1 MFELTKSQKQ
11 IQKAAKG
18 FAKGEF
24 DKDLAYEFEKSS
36 AFPDKIWKQAA
47 ELGFVGLHFPEKY
60 SGGDM
65 GMLEAVLVLEEFC
78 RKDASIGNALAMASF
93 ASECLLAYGS
103 DELKEKYLPL
113 VAEGEMLSTGAFS
126 DSPRGG
132 NYTSIQSTALKAGD
146 QWVVNGTKS
155 NVVNGGRAGFYIVLA
170 RTEPDTEGGKGISM
184 FLVEGDRPGIAKES
198 LGKKLGGN
206 MVASAQVTF
215 DNVAIPAANLVGK
228 EGAGIAQLNTFL
240 LESRLLSAAQALGIA
255 WGALD
260 RAMTYIKERVQFQRK
275 LAAFQVTQHKI
286 ADMATKIELAELIT
300 YKAAWK
306 RDQGKLDAKLTS
318 MAKMTAARTAM
329 EVGAQ
334 TIQLYGGYGFMTE
347 YEVERFYRE
356 AKTVELHL
364 GARDVHKD
372 IIAGAVIGKVR

>member
-24 DKDLAYEFEKSS
+24 DKDLAYEFEKKGT
-36 AFPDKIWKQAA
+36 FPEEIWKQAA

-65 GMLEAVLVLEEFC
+65 GMLESVLVLEEFC
-78 RKDASIGNALAMASF
+78 RKDASIGHALAMASF

-103 DELKEKYLPL
+103 DELKKKYLPP
-113 VAEGEMLSTGAFS
+113 VAEGEIISAGAFS

-132 NYTSIQSTALKAGD
+132 NYTAIQTMAVKEKD
-146 QWVVNGTKS
+146 QWVVNGTKT
-155 NVVNGGRAGFYIVLA
+155 NVANGGRAGFYIVLA
-170 RTEPDTEGGKGISM
+170 RTAPDAEGDKGISM
-184 FLVEGDRPGIAKES
+184 LLVEGDRRGISVES
-198 LGKKLGGN
+198 VGKKLGGN
-206 MVASAQVTF
+206 MFPSTQVTF
-215 DNVAIPAANLVGK
+215 ENVAVPAVNLVGK

-255 WGALD
+255 RGALD
-260 RAMTYIKERVQFQRK
+260 RAMTYIKDRVQFQRK

-300 YKAAWK
+300 HKAAWK

-334 TIQLYGGYGFMTE
+334 TIQLYGGYGYMTE
-347 YEVERFYRE
+347 YEVERYYRE
-356 AKTVELHL
+356 AKTMELHL
-364 GARDVHKD
+364 GTRDVHKD

>member
-1 MFELTKSQKQ
+1 
-11 IQKAAKG
+11 
-18 FAKGEF
+18 
-24 DKDLAYEFEKSS
+24 
-36 AFPDKIWKQAA
+36 
-47 ELGFVGLHFPEKY
+47 
-60 SGGDM
+60 M

-93 ASECLLAYGS
+93 ASECLLTYGS
-103 DELKEKYLPL
+103 DELKEKFLPL
-113 VAEGEMLSTGAFS
+113 VAEGELVSAGAFS

-132 NYTSIQSTALKAGD
+132 NYTSIQSTAEKAGD

-155 NVVNGGRAGFYIVLA
+155 NVVNGNRAGFYIVLA
-170 RTEPDTEGGKGISM
+170 RTEPDTEGDKGISM
-184 FLVEGDRPGIAKES
+184 LLVEGDRPGIATKS

-206 MVASAQVTF
+206 MVPSAQVTF

-228 EGAGIAQLNTFL
+228 EGAGITQLNTFL
-240 LESRLLSAAQALGIA
+240 LESRLLSTAQALGIA
-255 WGALD
+255 RGALD

-306 RDQGKLDAKLTS
+306 RDQGKLDAKLAS

>member
-24 DKDLAYEFEKSS
+24 DKELAYEFEKSGT
-36 AFPDKIWKQAA
+36 FPKKIWKQAA
-47 ELGFVGLHFPEKY
+47 ELGFVGIHFPEKY

-78 RKDASIGNALAMASF
+78 RKDASIGSALAMAPF
-93 ASECLLAYGS
+93 ASESLLAFGS
-103 DELKEKYLPL
+103 EELKEKFLPP
-113 VAEGEMLSTGAFS
+113 VAEGEIMSAGAFS
-126 DSPRGG
+126 DSQRGG
-132 NYTSIQSTALKAGD
+132 NYTSIQTTALKDKD
-146 QWVVNGTKS
+146 QWVINGTKT
-155 NVVNGGRAGFYIVLA
+155 NVINGGQAGFYIVLC
-170 RTEPDTEGGKGISM
+170 RTKPGDEGDKGISM
-184 FLVEGDRPGIAKES
+184 LIVEGDRPGISAETV
-198 LGKKLGGN
+198 GKKLGGN
-206 MVASAQVTF
+206 MFPTAQVTF
-215 DNVAIPAANLVGK
+215 ENVTIPAANLVGK

-255 WGALD
+255 RGALD
-260 RAMTYIKERVQFQRK
+260 RAMDYIKERAQFQRK

-286 ADMATKIELAELIT
+286 ADMATKIELAELVT
-300 YKAAWK
+300 YKAAWE
-306 RDQGKLDAKLTS
+306 RDQGRMNAKLTS

-334 TIQLYGGYGFMTE
+334 AIQLYGGYGYMTE
-347 YEVERFYRE
+347 YEVERYYRE

-372 IIAGAVIGKVR
+372 IIAGAVIGRIK